1 MKKILAFLLVLV
13 LSFSILT
20 ACAPKDAPGDQAA
33 EEPGKLPT
41 AGMGTITKLGLGH
54 VISIEKS
61 RDKTE
66 DKSAKAQADITIMAV
81 GFDMDGKV
89 VSAELDVAEASVE
102 FDENMAVVTDT
113 AGEFKTKKELGVD
126 YGLIKASVI
135 GKEWFEQAQ
144 ALEEWMV
151 GKTVD
156 EITGMKIEDGKTAE
170 EDLVSSVT
178 VGVEVYLEALK
189 QAWEEAID
197 VENAVTVGLGVK
209 TSIASSKPAE
219 ADKGALAQVNT
230 VIAATAFDADEKV
243 AGTVIDTA
251 EVKIKYDLEG
261 KVETDKTAEI
271 KTKNELGDDYG
282 LSKVSSIE
290 KNWYEQARALG
301 DWMVGKTVDEITS
314 LKLEDGKATDED
326 LVSSVTIGIA
336 DYLHVVEKSA
346 QTAK

>member
-1 MKKILAFLLVLV
+1 MKKILAFLLVLA

-20 ACAPKDAPGDQAA
+20 ACAPKDAPADQGAEDQA
-33 EEPGKLPT
+33 KLPT
-41 AGMGTITKLGLGH
+41 AGIGPITKLGLGH

-61 RDKTE
+61 RDKSE
-66 DKSAKAQADITIMAV
+66 DKAAKAQADITIMAV
-81 GFDMDGKV
+81 GFDKDGKV
-89 VSAELDVAEASVE
+89 VSAELDVAQAEVE
-102 FDENMAVVTDT
+102 FDEDMSIITDT
-113 AGEFKTKKELGVD
+113 AWEFKTKKEIGVD
-126 YGLIKASVI
+126 YGLVKASAI

-156 EITGMKIEDGKTAE
+156 EITGMKIEDGKTTE
-170 EDLVSSVT
+170 EDLISSVT

-209 TSIASSKPAE
+209 TSIDGSKAAE
-219 ADKGALAQVNT
+219 ADKGALAQIDT
-230 VIAATAFDADEKV
+230 VIAATAFDAEEKV
-243 AGTVIDTA
+243 AGTVIDAA

-290 KNWYEQARALG
+290 KNWFEQVRELG
-301 DWMVGKTVDEITS
+301 DWMVGKTIDEITS
-314 LKLEDGKATDED
+314 LKLEDGKANDED

-336 DYLHVVEKSA
+336 DYLYVVEKSA